1 MTLKSAMCACIAF
14 SICSA
19 GGWAQAAHATA
30 AVNDCS
36 NDSRPAV
43 AAFCHVLSDFQKKVN
58 SGATEADSSLT
69 GDYND
74 LDLSKPQSSVN
85 FITAASEELAL
96 STAEQNASNQFLGWL
111 NQQRPDQQLGA
122 NATASGTTTLVS
134 KAGSSGLISLALNT
148 GGLTQTING
157 TTATLSTNADEVF
170 RTITN
175 QNPSC
180 LEHVN
185 CSSLGWFEDNV
196 LDKLSIAADLALA
209 QASTTTTAGT
219 GQASG
224 TTPAGVSNVALP
236 SGAGRLAD
244 ISFKFAVR
252 NKFDPKQASFQ
263 SKWKAAV
270 DSNAALK
277 AALLTTGTD
286 TDLVVATMRKN
297 APALAEDTIY
307 QAAASDG
314 TGAELYLVFNTYYT
328 TALQKAKADPTLATN
343 VANVEQSRAIYR
355 NLWEAMLTSAVG
367 TMFSAQYTF
376 SQPINEPKTHDL
388 ILIYGYAFKT
398 MGSITANGAVSLYN
412 GTLPAGASYGHVH
425 YGQISAEYDQNLSS
439 NTSALQEQLSLA
451 GYWQY
456 QPQPSILNIPAG
468 TVAPGTSIP
477 LPTGTQEFVGTA
489 GSLWV
494 TQAKLT
500 IKGTGGIN
508 IPVGISWSNKTDLV
522 QGNKVGAQIGISYD
536 LSSLSNLF

>member
-1 MTLKSAMCACIAF
+1 MTWKNVVRVYFAF

-19 GGWAQAAHATA
+19 SGWAQATHAA
-30 AVNDCS
+30 AAIVNCS

-58 SGATEADSSLT
+58 GGAAAADSSLI
-69 GDYND
+69 ND
-74 LDLSKPQSSVN
+74 FNNLDLSKPQASVN
-85 FITAASEELAL
+85 FITAASAELAV
-96 STAEQNASNQFLGWL
+96 STAERDASNQFLGWL

-134 KAGSSGLISLALNT
+134 KVGSSGLIALALNT

-170 RTITN
+170 RTVTN
-175 QNPSC
+175 HNPSC

-224 TTPAGVSNVALP
+224 TTPTSISNVSLP

-252 NKFDPKQASFQ
+252 NKFDPKQAAFQ

-277 AALLTTGTD
+277 TALLTTGTD

-297 APALAEDTIY
+297 APALADDAIY

-314 TGAELYLVFNTYYT
+314 TGAELYQVFNTYYAA
-328 TALQKAKADPTLATN
+328 ALQKAEADPTLATN
-343 VANVEQSRAIYR
+343 VANVAQSRATYR
-355 NLWEAMLTSAVG
+355 NLWEDTLTGAVG

-376 SQPINEPKTHDL
+376 SQPVNEPKTHDVTF
-388 ILIYGYAFKT
+388 IYGYVFKT

-412 GTLPAGASYGHVH
+412 GTLPPGASYGRVH
-425 YGQISAEYDQNLSS
+425 YGQVSAEYDQNLSS
-439 NTSALQEQLSLA
+439 TTSALQEQLSLA

-456 QPQPSILNIPAG
+456 QPQPSVLNIPAG

-508 IPVGISWSNKTDLV
+508 IPVGVSWSNKTDLV
-522 QGNKVGAQIGISYD
+522 QGNRVGAQIGISYD